1 MSGGAFNY
9 KQYII
14 RDIADEIEQEI
25 IQAGRKIPTEVWK
38 NDWHGYS
45 FEENDQYYTTYNRRT
60 IDIMKRA
67 VYVLRMAHIYAQR
80 IDWMLSCDDS
90 EESLE
95 KRLKEELKAL
105 KTKYP
110 SGKFTFKKQNVRWD
124 EECECYRETTEK

>member
-45 FEENDQYYTTYNRRT
+45 FDEKDQYYSTYNRKT

-105 KTKYP
+105 KNEISQWQIHLQEAERP
-110 SGKFTFKKQNVRWD
+110 LGRRLRMLSRNN
-124 EECECYRETTEK
+124 

>member
-1 MSGGAFNY
+1 MSGGAFDY

-95 KRLKEELKAL
+95 KRLKEELRAL
-105 KTKYP
+105 KAKYP
-110 SGKFTFKKQNVRWD
+110 SGKFTFKKQNVCWD
-124 EECECYRETTEK
+124 EECECYREITGK